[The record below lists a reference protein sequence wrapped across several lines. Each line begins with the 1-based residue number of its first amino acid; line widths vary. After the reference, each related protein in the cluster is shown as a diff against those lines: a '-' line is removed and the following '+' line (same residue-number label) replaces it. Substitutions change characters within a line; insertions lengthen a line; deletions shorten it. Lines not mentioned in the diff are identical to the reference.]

1 MRLALLGLWTSAA
14 IYAWWLIYLED
25 ADSVPSWIQPVIVM
39 LAVSGV
45 AALPLV
51 WFCFLM
57 DSLGTSLDPRSPAPR
72 SRSSSTASGGDNPL
86 AAHPGR

>member
-45 AALPLV
+45 AVLPLV

-57 DSLGTSLDPRSPAPR
+57 DSLETSPDPPKPAPR
-72 SRSSSTASGGDNPL
+72 SPRSSTASEADNLP
-86 AAHPGR
+86 AAHPDR